1 MIFHTYLLKLIL
13 NAEFIFS
20 PLKLGKAVRGFFK
33 TVIQLTKQI
42 YFMEIKVQAKSLAAI
57 LKTAAKV
64 INPKNSLPILGD
76 VLFETRNNVLMATV
90 SDGEQWLSQK
100 CEVISYDEEFR
111 FCINAAE
118 FTTSVNTLGD
128 FPITMTLDEATK
140 VFTCD
145 YGNGK
150 FSMPYDNAEE
160 FPLSSID
167 TSGTKDFIVDGKKV
181 LKAVELTGFA
191 TANDE
196 LRPVL
201 NGIHFDFFADGMV
214 CATSDGQKLARY
226 KDKTITSNNE
236 NGITSNFTLPK
247 KPANILMNILSALE
261 GDVKLSFND
270 KAISVN
276 NKDFKLTAR
285 LLEARYPNY
294 EAVIP
299 KDNPITITADK
310 NSLLNALKRVLPMAN
325 DQSNLVELDFTY
337 GGVTVS
343 AKDIDFSKSACE
355 TVKCDCEREIKIGFK
370 GSTLAEILKNIN
382 DDNIVIEL
390 SDPSRAGVF
399 YSAFELTR
407 DEYLSL
413 CMPMLIQ

>member
-1 MIFHTYLLKLIL
+1 
-13 NAEFIFS
+13 
-20 PLKLGKAVRGFFK
+20 
-33 TVIQLTKQI
+33 
-42 YFMEIKVQAKSLAAI
+42 MEIKVQAKSLAAI

-64 INPKNSLPILGD
+64 TNSKNALPILGD
-76 VLFETRNNVLMATV
+76 ILFETKNDVLMATV
-90 SDGEQWLSQK
+90 SDGELWLSQK
-100 CEVISYDEEFR
+100 CQVISYDQEFR
-111 FCINAAE
+111 FCVDVVE
-118 FTTSVNTLGD
+118 FTSVINNLGD
-128 FPITMTLDEATK
+128 IPITITLDESTK

-145 YGNGK
+145 YGSGK
-150 FSMPYDNAEE
+150 FSMPYEDANEY
-160 FPLSSID
+160 PLSNID
-167 TSGTKDFIVDGKKV
+167 TTDTKDFIVDSKKV

-196 LRPVL
+196 LRPVM
-201 NGIHFDFFADGMV
+201 NGIHFDFFTDGMV
-214 CATSDGQKLARY
+214 CATSDGKKLARY
-226 KDKTITSNNE
+226 KDKSITRE
-236 NGITSNFTLPK
+236 DDGTTPNFTLPK
-247 KPANILMNILSALE
+247 KPANILINILSALE

-270 KAISVN
+270 KAISIN

-325 DQSNLVELDFTY
+325 DSSNLVGLEFKQ
-337 GGVTVS
+337 GCVTIS
-343 AKDIDFSKSACE
+343 ATDIDFSKSAQE
-355 TVKCDCEREIKIGFK
+355 NVTCDCESEINIGFK
-370 GSTLAEILKNIN
+370 GSTLIEILKNIN
-382 DDNIVIEL
+382 DDNVVIEL

-413 CMPMLIQ
+413 CVPMLIN

>member
-1 MIFHTYLLKLIL
+1 
-13 NAEFIFS
+13 
-20 PLKLGKAVRGFFK
+20 
-33 TVIQLTKQI
+33 
-42 YFMEIKVQAKSLAAI
+42 MEIKLQAKELSAK
-57 LKTAAKV
+57 LKMAAKIV
-64 INPKNSLPILGD
+64 NSKNTLPILGD
-76 VLFETRNNVLMATV
+76 VLFETKNDVLMITA

-100 CEVISYDEEFR
+100 CQTISYDQEMR
-111 FCINAAE
+111 FCVNAIDFMNAINNLNDLPFAIILNE
-118 FTTSVNTLGD
+118 ETYT
-128 FPITMTLDEATK
+128 I
-140 VFTCD
+140 TCD
-145 YGNGK
+145 YDNGK
-150 FSMPYDNAEE
+150 FSMPYEDANE
-160 FPLSSID
+160 FPLSNID
-167 TSGTKDFIVDGKKV
+167 TTDTKDFIIDGKKV
-181 LKAVELTGFA
+181 LKAIELTGFA

-196 LRPVL
+196 LRPVM
-201 NGIHFDFFADGMV
+201 NGIHFDFFDDGMV
-214 CATSDGQKLARY
+214 CATSDGHKLARY

-236 NGITSNFTLPK
+236 NGTTPNFTLPK
-247 KPANILMNILSALE
+247 KPANILMNILSTLE

-270 KAISVN
+270 KAISIN

-325 DQSNLVELDFTY
+325 DTSNLVELDFTY
-337 GGVTVS
+337 GYVTVS

-355 TVKCDCEREIKIGFK
+355 TVKCDCEKEINIGFK
-370 GSTLAEILKNIN
+370 GDSLAEILKNIN
-382 DDNIVIEL
+382 DDSIVIEL

-413 CMPMLIQ
+413 CMPVLIQ

>member
-1 MIFHTYLLKLIL
+1 
-13 NAEFIFS
+13 
-20 PLKLGKAVRGFFK
+20 
-33 TVIQLTKQI
+33 
-42 YFMEIKVQAKSLAAI
+42 MEIKINSKILANC
-57 LKTAAKV
+57 LKTATKV
-64 INPKNSLPILGD
+64 INAKNSLPILGD
-76 VLFETRNNVLMATV
+76 VLFGTNSDVLVATV

-100 CEVISYDEEFR
+100 CQIISCDKEFK
-111 FCINAAE
+111 FCVNATEIANAIN
-118 FTTSVNTLGD
+118 NLGD
-128 FPITMTLDEATK
+128 MPITITLDEQTK
-140 VFTCD
+140 VFTCE
-145 YGNGK
+145 YGNGNGK
-150 FSMPYDNAEE
+150 FSMPYEDANE
-160 FPLSSID
+160 FPLSNID
-167 TSGTKDFIVDGKKV
+167 TTDTKDFIVDSKKV
-181 LKAVELTGFA
+181 LKAIELTGFA

-196 LRPVL
+196 LRPIM
-201 NGIHFDFFADGMV
+201 NGIHFDFFDDGMV
-214 CATSDGQKLARY
+214 CATSDGHKLARY

-236 NGITSNFTLPK
+236 NGTTPNFTLPK
-247 KPANILMNILSALE
+247 KPANILMNILSTLD

-270 KAISVN
+270 KAIFIN

-310 NSLLNALKRVLPMAN
+310 NTLLNALKRVLPMAN
-325 DQSNLVELDFTY
+325 DSSNLVELDFTY
-337 GGVTVS
+337 GCVTVS

-355 TVKCDCEREIKIGFK
+355 TVKCDCERELNIGFK
-370 GSTLAEILKNIN
+370 GSTLAEVLKNIN

-413 CMPMLIQ
+413 CMPMTIQ

>member
-1 MIFHTYLLKLIL
+1 
-13 NAEFIFS
+13 
-20 PLKLGKAVRGFFK
+20 
-33 TVIQLTKQI
+33 
-42 YFMEIKVQAKSLAAI
+42 MEIKVQAKCLSAI
-57 LKTAAKV
+57 LKTASKV
-64 INPKNSLPILGD
+64 VNSKNSLPILGH
-76 VLFETRNNVLMATV
+76 VLFETKNDVLVATV

-100 CEVISYDEEFR
+100 CEVISYDQELR
-111 FCINAAE
+111 FCVGANE
-118 FTTSVNTLGD
+118 FTNAINNLGD
-128 FPITMTLDEATK
+128 TPITITLDEQTK
-140 VFTCD
+140 TFTCE
-145 YGNGK
+145 YGNGNGK
-150 FSMPYDNAEE
+150 FSMPYEDANE
-160 FPLSSID
+160 FPLSNID
-167 TSGTKDFIVDGKKV
+167 TTDTKDFIVDSKKV

-196 LRPVL
+196 LRPVM
-201 NGIHFDFFADGMV
+201 NGIHFDFFEDGMV
-214 CATSDGQKLARY
+214 CATSDGHKLARY

-236 NGITSNFTLPK
+236 NGTTPNFTLPK
-247 KPANILMNILSALE
+247 KPANILMSILSALE

-270 KAISVN
+270 KAISIN

-325 DQSNLVELDFTY
+325 DQSNLVELAFKN
-337 GGVTVS
+337 GCVTIS
-343 AKDIDFSKSACE
+343 ATDIDFSKSAQETVTCDCE
-355 TVKCDCEREIKIGFK
+355 TVLNIGFK

>member
-1 MIFHTYLLKLIL
+1 
-13 NAEFIFS
+13 
-20 PLKLGKAVRGFFK
+20 
-33 TVIQLTKQI
+33 
-42 YFMEIKVQAKSLAAI
+42 MEIKVQAKSLSAI

-64 INPKNSLPILGD
+64 VSPKNSLPILGD
-76 VLFETRNNVLMATV
+76 VLFETKNDVLVVTV

-100 CEVISYDEEFR
+100 CEIISSDQELR
-111 FCINAAE
+111 FCVGATE
-118 FTTSVNTLGD
+118 FTNAINNIGD
-128 FPITMTLDEATK
+128 MPITITLDESTK
-140 VFTCD
+140 VFVCE
-145 YGNGK
+145 YSNGNGK
-150 FSMPYDNAEE
+150 FSMPYENANEY
-160 FPLSSID
+160 PLSNID
-167 TSGTKDFIVDGKKV
+167 TTDTKDFIVDSKKV
-181 LKAVELTGFA
+181 LKAIELTGFA

-196 LRPVL
+196 LRPVM
-201 NGIHFDFFADGMV
+201 NGIHFDFFEDGMV
-214 CATSDGQKLARY
+214 CATSDGHKLARY

-236 NGITSNFTLPK
+236 NGTTPNFTLPK
-247 KPANILMNILSALE
+247 KPANILMSILSALE
-261 GDVKLSFND
+261 GDVKVSFND

-325 DQSNLVELDFTY
+325 DQSNLIELAFKN
-337 GGVTVS
+337 GCVTIS
-343 AKDIDFSKSACE
+343 ATDIDFSKSAQE
-355 TVKCDCEREIKIGFK
+355 IVTCDCETEINIGFK

-390 SDPSRAGVF
+390 SSPSRAGVF
-399 YSAFELTR
+399 YSAFGLTKE
-407 DEYLSL
+407 EYLSL

>member
-1 MIFHTYLLKLIL
+1 
-13 NAEFIFS
+13 
-20 PLKLGKAVRGFFK
+20 
-33 TVIQLTKQI
+33 
-42 YFMEIKVQAKSLAAI
+42 MEIKVQAKSLAAI

-64 INPKNSLPILGD
+64 INSKNSLPILGD
-76 VLFETRNNVLMATV
+76 VLFETKGDVLIATV
-90 SDGEQWLSQK
+90 SDSEQWLSQK
-100 CEVISYDEEFR
+100 CEIISCDQEFK
-111 FCINAAE
+111 FCVNATE
-118 FTTSVNTLGD
+118 FTSTINNLGD
-128 FPITMTLDEATK
+128 LPITITLDESKK
-140 VFTCD
+140 VLTCE
-145 YGNGK
+145 YNNGNGK
-150 FSMPYDNAEE
+150 FSMPYEDANEY
-160 FPLSSID
+160 PLSNID
-167 TSGTKDFIVDGKKV
+167 TTDTKDYIIDGKKV
-181 LKAVELTGFA
+181 LKAIEKTGFA

-196 LRPVL
+196 LRPVM
-201 NGIHFDFFADGMV
+201 NGIHFDFFEDGMV
-214 CATSDGQKLARY
+214 CATSDGHKLARY

-236 NGITSNFTLPK
+236 NGTTPNFTLPK
-247 KPANILMNILSALE
+247 KPANILMTILSGLE

-270 KAISVN
+270 KAISIN

-325 DQSNLVELDFTY
+325 DQSNLVELAFKN
-337 GGVTVS
+337 GCVTIN
-343 AKDIDFSKSACE
+343 ATDIDFNKSAQE
-355 TVKCDCEREIKIGFK
+355 TVTCDCESEINIGFK

>member
-1 MIFHTYLLKLIL
+1 
-13 NAEFIFS
+13 
-20 PLKLGKAVRGFFK
+20 
-33 TVIQLTKQI
+33 
-42 YFMEIKVQAKSLAAI
+42 MEIKVQAKSLSAI

-64 INPKNSLPILGD
+64 VNPKNSLPILGD
-76 VLFETRNNVLMATV
+76 VLFETKNDVLVVTV

-100 CEVISYDEEFR
+100 CEIISSDQELR
-111 FCINAAE
+111 FCVGATE
-118 FTTSVNTLGD
+118 FTNAINNIGD
-128 FPITMTLDEATK
+128 MPITITLDESTK
-140 VFTCD
+140 VFVCE
-145 YGNGK
+145 YSNGNGK
-150 FSMPYDNAEE
+150 FSMPYENANEY
-160 FPLSSID
+160 PLSNID
-167 TSGTKDFIVDGKKV
+167 TTDTKDFIVDSKKV
-181 LKAVELTGFA
+181 LKAIELTGFA

-196 LRPVL
+196 LRPVM
-201 NGIHFDFFADGMV
+201 NGIHFDFFEDGMV
-214 CATSDGQKLARY
+214 CATSDGHKLARY

-236 NGITSNFTLPK
+236 NGTTPNFTLPK

-261 GDVKLSFND
+261 GDVKVSFND

-294 EAVIP
+294 DSVIP

-325 DQSNLVELDFTY
+325 DQSNLIELAFKN
-337 GGVTVS
+337 GCVTIS
-343 AKDIDFSKSACE
+343 ATDIDFSKSAQE
-355 TVKCDCEREIKIGFK
+355 IVTCDCETEINIGFK

-390 SDPSRAGVF
+390 SSPSRAGVF
-399 YSAFELTR
+399 YSAFGLTKE
-407 DEYLSL
+407 EYLSL

>member
-1 MIFHTYLLKLIL
+1 
-13 NAEFIFS
+13 
-20 PLKLGKAVRGFFK
+20 
-33 TVIQLTKQI
+33 
-42 YFMEIKVQAKSLAAI
+42 MEIKINSKILANC
-57 LKTAAKV
+57 LKTATKV
-64 INPKNSLPILGD
+64 INAKNSLPILGD
-76 VLFETRNNVLMATV
+76 VLFGTNSDVLVATV

-100 CEVISYDEEFR
+100 CQIISCDKEFK
-111 FCINAAE
+111 FCVNATEIANAIN
-118 FTTSVNTLGD
+118 NLGD
-128 FPITMTLDEATK
+128 MPITITLDESTK

-150 FSMPYDNAEE
+150 FSMPYEDANEY
-160 FPLSSID
+160 PLSNID
-167 TSGTKDFIVDGKKV
+167 TTDTKDFIVDSKKV
-181 LKAVELTGFA
+181 LKAIELTGFA

-196 LRPVL
+196 LRPVM
-201 NGIHFDFFADGMV
+201 NGIHFDFFTDGMV
-214 CATSDGQKLARY
+214 CATSDGKKLARY
-226 KDKTITSNNE
+226 KDKSITRE
-236 NGITSNFTLPK
+236 DDGTTPNFTLPK
-247 KPANILMNILSALE
+247 KPANILINILSALE

-270 KAISVN
+270 KAISIN

-325 DQSNLVELDFTY
+325 DSSNLVGLEFKQ
-337 GGVTVS
+337 GCVTIS
-343 AKDIDFSKSACE
+343 ATDIDFSKSAQE
-355 TVKCDCEREIKIGFK
+355 NVTCDCESEINIGFK
-370 GSTLAEILKNIN
+370 GSTLIEILKNIN
-382 DDNIVIEL
+382 DENIVIEL

-413 CMPMLIQ
+413 CIPMLIN